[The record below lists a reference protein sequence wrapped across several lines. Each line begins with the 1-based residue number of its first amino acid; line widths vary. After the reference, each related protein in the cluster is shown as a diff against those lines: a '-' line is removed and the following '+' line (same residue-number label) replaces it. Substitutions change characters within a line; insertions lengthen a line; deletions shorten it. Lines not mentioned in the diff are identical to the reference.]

1 MSFETFKV
9 IKIPRLVI
17 GDSRGK
23 CGFCGR
29 MSLRLTEWDE
39 SEIINGWIIKLLTMF
54 LFYRNSSAGPV
65 IPVDGM
71 ANTFVSFNMGDT

>member
-23 CGFCGR
+23 VRF
-29 MSLRLTEWDE
+29 LWKTELE
-39 SEIINGWIIKLLTMF
+39 A
-54 LFYRNSSAGPV
+54 R
-65 IPVDGM
+65 
-71 ANTFVSFNMGDT
+71 